1 MFSFSFPLEI
11 TVFQKLR
18 RVASSTVFPSSH
30 ERCRSIDIAQ
40 LRPFCGPSM
49 AVPFPRKTLR
59 YSKSGNSLFMAGSE
73 NLERYWKRPGRE
85 SKRRRERGESEGIK
99 RRRGRTGYRV
109 SERARTTKEE
119 ERYWSD
125 GSVPSGKR
133 EERRLVPDPIKRKR
147 KPPCGI
153 AATLLTA
160 T

>member
-1 MFSFSFPLEI
+1 M
-11 TVFQKLR
+11 R

-85 SKRRRERGESEGIK
+85 SKRRRER
-99 RRRGRTGYRV
+99 R
-109 SERARTTKEE
+109 
-119 ERYWSD
+119 
-125 GSVPSGKR
+125 
-133 EERRLVPDPIKRKR
+133 ERRDKEAKGEDGLPGEREGPNDEGRGAILVGRKCPLGKTGGASSRPRSDKAKKETPLRHRRHSPYGHVTHVTASPPIKFK
-147 KPPCGI
+147 
-153 AATLLTA
+153 
-160 T
+160 